1 MNDDT
6 ISATPSSQMRI
17 DSLFKSAEA
26 ESTSDIAS
34 MFSVLHTKLDKIAS
48 QEYIEREFKKL
59 ITQDILMEK
68 LDVLKEEIK
77 VNIKQE
83 IKAVYE
89 AVEKVK
95 ARMDKNESVT
105 AELEGSMFQ
114 MQHDMEKMQRD
125 NTKLMDENRRL
136 HEKVKQVDYRVN
148 VQSDELNNLEQYTRR
163 NSIRIYGLDDP
174 DRKEPYHVTEK
185 KVTKVLNSALGMH
198 ITSQDIDI
206 AHRLGRFN
214 ESGNRPVICK
224 FVSRTRKI
232 QAITLRRKLK
242 GTAIVI
248 REDLTSKNVKL
259 LQSVSALD
267 QVKSAWSVEGR
278 ILTELHNGNI
288 VSVTHQTDLSKPL
301 HP

>member
-1 MNDDT
+1 
-6 ISATPSSQMRI
+6 
-17 DSLFKSAEA
+17 
-26 ESTSDIAS
+26 
-34 MFSVLHTKLDKIAS
+34 
-48 QEYIEREFKKL
+48 
-59 ITQDILMEK
+59 
-68 LDVLKEEIK
+68 
-77 VNIKQE
+77 
-83 IKAVYE
+83 
-89 AVEKVK
+89 
-95 ARMDKNESVT
+95 
-105 AELEGSMFQ
+105 

-198 ITSQDIDI
+198 ITSQDIVI

-224 FVSRTRKI
+224 FVFRTRKI